1 MERKI
6 LPGQLSKF
14 EHRISSHGQHD
25 SPRLSLG
32 GILADVMGLGKTLTM
47 LSAIVLS
54 LDDANHFM
62 LSSDNAAIGDSHLYA
77 TKATIVAVP
86 SARKSYIP

>member
-1 MERKI
+1 
-6 LPGQLSKF
+6 
-14 EHRISSHGQHD
+14 
-25 SPRLSLG
+25 
-32 GILADVMGLGKTLTM
+32 MGLGKTLAM

-77 TKATIVAVP
+77 TKATIVVVP
-86 SARKSYIP
+86 SARKSYTS